1 MQQHTVEV
9 DATVSPS
16 IISYP
21 DVFNV
26 AVPFIDRHL
35 DEVRGGKTA
44 IVFDDTGDTVSY
56 EQLAERVN
64 RCGNLLRSLAGESG
78 VRVLMVV
85 KDCPEFFYLFWGAI
99 KAGLIPVP
107 LNTLLRADDYRHI
120 IEDSQCA
127 GLVYSPEYRSEVAP
141 ALTAAVHQPTFI
153 LCTEGPS
160 SVTDMMDETSAI
172 LAPADTSADSEC
184 FWLYSSGSTGR
195 PKGAVH
201 RHRDIVTTCVHYAA
215 DTLGVAEDDVCFSAA
230 KLFFAYGLGNAMT
243 FPLWVGATAVLSGQ
257 RPTPE
262 MTFDII
268 EKHQPTL
275 YFGVPTLYAA
285 QLRALDE
292 SPRDLPSLRCCVSAG
307 EALPADIFRRWR
319 ERTGTLILDGIGS
332 TEALHIFI
340 SNTSADYRPG
350 TSGRTVPGY
359 EAQILD
365 EEGDRVVAG
374 ETGRLFIRGDSTAS
388 HYWNNPERTAGTM
401 VEDGWLNTGD
411 TYYQDAEGY
420 YVYCGRS
427 DDMLKVGGIWC
438 SPVEIEG
445 RLIEHPRVLEAAV
458 VGRADADELIKPEAF
473 VVLNDASDAS
483 AALSDELLEHCK
495 NGLARYKYP
504 RWVNFVDDLPKTA
517 TGKVQRYR
525 LRG

>member
-1 MQQHTVEV
+1 MRQHSIVV
-9 DATVSPS
+9 DSSVTPS
-16 IISYP
+16 VIRYS
-21 DVFNV
+21 DTFNV

-35 DEVRGGKTA
+35 DEGRGYKTA
-44 IVFDDTGDTVSY
+44 IVSCDSEETVTY
-56 EQLAERVN
+56 IQLAERVN
-64 RCGNLLRSLAGESG
+64 RCGNLLWSLAGEAEG
-78 VRVLMVV
+78 RVLLVV

-107 LNTLLRADDYRHI
+107 LNTLLRADDYRYI
-120 IEDSQCA
+120 IEDSECA
-127 GLVYSPEYRSEVAP
+127 GLVYSPEYRDEVARALAGADYQP
-141 ALTAAVHQPTFI
+141 AFI

-160 SVTDMMDETSAI
+160 SVSDMLEEASSI
-172 LAPADTSADSEC
+172 LNPAPTSADSEC

-201 RHRDIVTTCVHYAA
+201 RHRDIVTTCVHYAVS
-215 DTLGVAEDDVCFSAA
+215 TLGITEDDVCFSAA

-243 FPLWVGATAVLSGQ
+243 FPLWAGATAVLSGL

-268 EKHQPTL
+268 ENHRPTL

-292 SPRDLPSLRCCVSAG
+292 SPRDLSSLRYCVSAG

-319 ERTGTLILDGIGS
+319 ERAGTLILDGIGS

-340 SNTSADYRPG
+340 SNTADDHRPG
-350 TSGRTVPGY
+350 SSGCPVPGY
-359 EAQILD
+359 EARIID
-365 EEGDRVVAG
+365 ENGHDVAIG
-374 ETGRLFIRGDSTAS
+374 ETGRLFIRGDSTAT
-388 HYWNNPERTAGTM
+388 HYWHNPERTAETM
-401 VEDGWLNTGD
+401 VDGWLNTGD
-411 TYYQDAEGY
+411 TYYQDDDGY

-445 RLIEHPRVLEAAV
+445 RLIEHPQVLEAAV
-458 VGRADADELIKPEAF
+458 VGRADSDELIKPEAF
-473 VVLNDASDAS
+473 VVLNRPADASES
-483 AALSDELLEHCK
+483 LSIELLEHCK

-504 RWVNFVDDLPKTA
+504 RWITFVDDLPKTA
-517 TGKVQRYR
+517 TGKVQRFL
-525 LRG
+525 LRD

>member
-1 MQQHTVEV
+1 MHQHTVVV
-9 DATVSPS
+9 DSSVSPS
-16 IISYP
+16 RISYS

-35 DEVRGGKTA
+35 DEVRGGKAA
-44 IVFDDTGDTVSY
+44 IVFDDTGDTVNY
-56 EQLAERVN
+56 MQLAERVN
-64 RCGNLLRSLAGESG
+64 RCGNMLKTLAWEADG
-78 VRVLMVV
+78 RVLMVV

-99 KAGLIPVP
+99 KAGLVPVP
-107 LNTLLRADDYRHI
+107 VNTLLRAADYQHI
-120 IEDSQCA
+120 IDDSGCA
-127 GLVYSPEYRSEVAP
+127 GLVYSPEYREEVTR
-141 ALTAAVHQPTFI
+141 ALSGAEHQPTFI

-160 SVTDMMDETSAI
+160 SVADMLEEYSAVLEPAATS
-172 LAPADTSADSEC
+172 PDSEC

-201 RHRDIVTTCVHYAA
+201 RHRDVVTTCVHYAT
-215 DTLGVAEDDVCFSAA
+215 DTLEVVEDDICFSAA
-230 KLFFAYGLGNAMT
+230 KLFFAYGLGNGMT
-243 FPLWVGATAVLSGQ
+243 FPLWAGATAVVSGQ

-268 EKHQPTL
+268 EAHQPTL

-285 QLRALDE
+285 QLRALE
-292 SPRDLPSLRCCVSAG
+292 EVSRDLSSLRCCVSAG

-340 SNTSADYRPG
+340 SNTVGDYRPG
-350 TSGRTVPGY
+350 SSGRMVPGY
-359 EAQILD
+359 EARIVD
-365 EEGDRVVAG
+365 EAGDPVQVE
-374 ETGRLFIRGDSTAS
+374 ETGRLFIRGDSTAT
-388 HYWNNPERTAGTM
+388 HYWNNPERTAETM
-401 VEDGWLNTGD
+401 VDGWLNTGD
-411 TYYQDAEGY
+411 TYLQDADGY

-445 RLIEHPRVLEAAV
+445 RLIEHPKVLEAAV
-458 VGRADADELIKPEAF
+458 VGRADADELIKPEAY
-473 VVLNDASDAS
+473 VVLNDAADAS
-483 AALSDELLEHCK
+483 DGLAAELLEHCRS
-495 NGLARYKYP
+495 GLARYKYP
-504 RWVNFVDDLPKTA
+504 RWINFVEDLPKTA

>member
-9 DATVSPS
+9 DSSVTPS
-16 IISYP
+16 FIRYP

-26 AVPFIDRHL
+26 AVPFIDHHI
-35 DEVRGGKTA
+35 EEGRGWKTA
-44 IVFDDTGDTVSY
+44 IVFDDKDETVTY
-56 EQLAERVN
+56 TQLSERVD
-64 RCGNLLRSLAGESG
+64 RCGNLLRTLAGEPEG
-78 VRVLMVV
+78 RVLMVV

-99 KAGLIPVP
+99 KAGMVPIP
-107 LNTLLRADDYRHI
+107 LNTLLRSDDYRYI
-120 IEDSQCA
+120 IEDSGCS
-127 GLVYSPEYRSEVAP
+127 GLIYSPECRAEVAM
-141 ALTAAVHQPTFI
+141 ALSGAEHQPNFI

-160 SVTDMMDETSAI
+160 SVSDMMEEASAI
-172 LAPADTSADSEC
+172 LEPTSTTPDSEC

-201 RHRDIVTTCVHYAA
+201 RHRDIVTTCVHYAT
-215 DTLGVAEDDVCFSAA
+215 DTLGVVEDDVCFSAA

-243 FPLWVGATAVLSGQ
+243 FPLWAGATAVLSGQ

-262 MTFDII
+262 MTFDIM

-292 SPRDLPSLRCCVSAG
+292 APRDLSSLRACVSAG
-307 EALPADIFRRWR
+307 EALPADIFRRWH

-340 SNTSADYRPG
+340 SNTSEDYRSG
-350 TSGRTVPGY
+350 TSGRPVPGY
-359 EAQILD
+359 EARIVD
-365 EEGDRVVAG
+365 EEGDTVPPG
-374 ETGRLFIRGDSTAS
+374 ETGRLFIRGDSTAT
-388 HYWNNPERTAGTM
+388 HYWNNAERTAETM
-401 VEDGWLNTGD
+401 VDDGWLNTGD
-411 TYYQDAEGY
+411 TYLQDADGY

-438 SPVEIEG
+438 SPVEIES
-445 RLIEHPRVLEAAV
+445 RLIEHAKVLEAAV

-473 VVLNDASDAS
+473 VVLKEPDDASDAL
-483 AALSDELLEHCK
+483 ANELLEHCK

-504 RWVNFVDDLPKTA
+504 RWVNFVADLPKTA